1 MILIVCY
8 CFRCDS
14 RIAAYVPQCQYI
26 CFASCQLLFFFE
38 HHTRKHSAF
47 VTFYFLIVLDHFY
60 FYFTANQNISS
71 LVREKKTKK
80 HLKQNKKTLDNEQS
94 WDVRNYAVL
103 IQRSGLF
110 SARLWSE
117 CLVYSSF
124 TCILFLSSLE
134 KSYGEQGKWWML
146 VAMLS

>member
-14 RIAAYVPQCQYI
+14 RIAAYVPQCQYMFCI
-26 CFASCQLLFFFE
+26 LSAAVFLWTPYQKTLSFCDLLFSDSTGPFLFLF
-38 HHTRKHSAF
+38 HSKSKHFLAGQRK
-47 VTFYFLIVLDHFY
+47 
-60 FYFTANQNISS
+60 
-71 LVREKKTKK
+71 KKN
-80 HLKQNKKTLDNEQS
+80 LKQNKKTLDNEQS